1 MNKYQE
7 AFETINCDGST
18 FIERTRKFK
27 EKYQESPVYLIKEL
41 VDKETPKKVKIKEFD
56 NGEYG
61 AYCPSCNSGLSFH
74 WKMEYCPSCGQKLDW
89 SEENDR

>member
-7 AFETINCDGST
+7 ALKGL
-18 FIERTRKFK
+18 IEELPYTSGVIEER
-27 EKYQESPVYLIKEL
+27 IKNLQEL

-61 AYCPSCNSGLSFH
+61 AYCPSCNSGLPFH
-74 WKMEYCPSCGQKLDW
+74 WKMKYCPSCGQKLDW
-89 SEENDR
+89 SEE

>member
-7 AFETINCDGST
+7 ALNDLWNGCPDPKNQSGSMQ
-18 FIERTRKFK
+18 IL
-27 EKYQESPVYLIKEL
+27 QEL

-61 AYCPSCNSGLSFH
+61 AYCPSCNSGLPFH
-74 WKMEYCPSCGQKLDW
+74 WKMKYCPSCGQKLDW
-89 SEENDR
+89 ESEE